1 MPRTAG
7 RMTRARVF
15 GSVLAALAGV
25 GVAAVF
31 AISWRPAIPAID
43 PPAPQTFDATL
54 MKRGRVLAAI
64 GNCASCHTVRGA
76 PDYAGG
82 LPVATPFGTI
92 YSTNTTPDAETGIG
106 RWSEIAN
113 AIANA
118 TGKRLRD
125 LPLTRKKI
133 KDAIDA

>member
-31 AISWRPAIPAID
+31 AISWRPAIPASD

-54 MKRGRVLAAI
+54 VKRGRGLAAI
-64 GNCASCHTVRGA
+64 GNAASCHTLRGA

-82 LPVATPFGTI
+82 LPVVPPFRTFHSHHLTPH
-92 YSTNTTPDAETGIG
+92 AARRG
-106 RWSEIAN
+106 RD
-113 AIANA
+113 
-118 TGKRLRD
+118 R
-125 LPLTRKKI
+125 
-133 KDAIDA
+133 

>member
-31 AISWRPAIPAID
+31 AISWRPAIPAIH

-54 MKRGRVLAAI
+54 MKRGRGLAAI
-64 GNCASCHTVRGA
+64 GNCASCHTGRGA
-76 PDYAGG
+76 PDDAGG
-82 LPVATPFGTI
+82 LPVATPFGAFESANI
-92 YSTNTTPDAETGIG
+92 PPDAEGG
-106 RWSEIAN
+106 LDSWSDIAF
-113 AIANA
+113 
-118 TGKRLRD
+118 RL
-125 LPLTRKKI
+125 
-133 KDAIDA
+133 